1 MKVIASIY
9 SGQAPIKSCL
19 MLVMTRA
26 VLRQDAFPIGSNHGM
41 DVGPEIFL
49 CILDQQWLH
58 FSLSEN

>member
-9 SGQAPIKSCL
+9 SGQAPIKSGL

-26 VLRQDAFPIGSNHGM
+26 VLRQNSFPIGGKHRM